1 MFHVFII
8 LTLISEKTLLMLIY
22 LLKAWRF
29 LIIKMI
35 VRFSCCKHFI
45 YINSQIIYFFFYL
58 LRILFFIFILVVAF
72 YFIVF
77 ISIHL
82 IFIFRLSRIRVLIKI
97 YFLIVIPPVWTWYNL
112 RNYLELILILKFKTL

>member
-29 LIIKMI
+29 LNIKMI

-72 YFIVF
+72 FFIVF